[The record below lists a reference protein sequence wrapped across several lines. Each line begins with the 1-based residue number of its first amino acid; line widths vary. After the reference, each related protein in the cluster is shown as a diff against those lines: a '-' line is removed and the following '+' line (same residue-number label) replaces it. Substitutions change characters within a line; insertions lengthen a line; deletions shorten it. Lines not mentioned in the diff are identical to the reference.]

1 MDKLEDLLRVLLSR
15 SRLLQGENRVLER
28 TVDQL
33 QHSTVGIHA
42 GV

>member
-33 QHSTVGIHA
+33 HC
-42 GV
+42 